1 MSATMRL
8 ARSNAAW
15 ARARW
20 GCASLGLP
28 RNPLWVLAAMVYPD
42 LPVAGMVGGL
52 RAARRVAHSHQGL
65 IGVGGAG
72 DLEAECLGGIG
83 EPAVVTDAD
92 VQRAGLGLQD
102 TFDPSVVDDGD
113 RPGVVAVQGVVH
125 GRERGGEFT
134 GALSGGGGFR
144 GGGLVSGASAAAGV
158 GALPYPARC
167 AGRGRWGARS

>member
-15 ARARW
+15 ARARS
-20 GCASLGLP
+20 GCDSLGLP
-28 RNPLWVLAAMVYPD
+28 RNTLWVLAAMVYPD

-113 RPGVVAVQGVVH
+113 RPGDVAAQGGGH
-125 GRERGGEFT
+125 RRGRGGEVPGRPYRREGCSARHVRGRAGT
-134 GALSGGGGFR
+134 GAGA
-144 GGGLVSGASAAAGV
+144 VS
-158 GALPYPARC
+158 LLRRAR
-167 AGRGRWGARS
+167 